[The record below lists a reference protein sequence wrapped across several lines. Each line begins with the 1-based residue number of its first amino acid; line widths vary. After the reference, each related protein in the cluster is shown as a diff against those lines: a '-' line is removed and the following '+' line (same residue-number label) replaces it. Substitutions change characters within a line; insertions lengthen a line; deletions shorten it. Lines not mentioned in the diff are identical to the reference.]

1 MFYTVAGIIGEYLD
15 NAQLADVTRKQ
26 SRYHLKKFIEYFGRK
41 NAANV
46 SGADLAEFVERE
58 QKRNLAMTTI
68 ATRVRIFRAVIHWG
82 LATGRINSC
91 GIDNYRLPKIKAR
104 RFAPPDENELRKML
118 KVCSPHIEKA
128 IRIGWQLGCRI
139 GPSELFSLRW
149 DDIDLNA
156 GIIRMPNAKKG
167 AESDCRVLP
176 VPDVLLARMNE
187 WQENTNCEYVIS
199 WHGKKV
205 GRISKAFDA
214 ARKRAGI
221 TRKFTPYS
229 LRHAFATQAL
239 GNGAS
244 IKGVCAVMGHSSP
257 RMVLEVYQHINFE
270 AMKNAVA
277 KMPVI

>member
-1 MFYTVAGIIGEYLD
+1 MLYTVTKIIGEYLE
-15 NAQLADVTRKQ
+15 NATLADVTRKQ
-26 SRYHLKKFIEYFGRK
+26 SGYHLKKFIEYFGRK
-41 NAANV
+41 RAANI

-58 QKRNLAMTTI
+58 RRHGLAMTSI
-68 ATRVRIFRAVIHWG
+68 ATRVRIFRAVIHWA
-82 LATGRINSC
+82 LRTGRINVC
-91 GIDNYRLPKIKAR
+91 CVDNYRLPKIKVR
-104 RFAPPDENELRKML
+104 RVAPPDESELRKML
-118 KVCSPHIEKA
+118 NVCSPHIEKA

-149 DDIDLNA
+149 DDVDLQA
-156 GIIRMPNAKKG
+156 RIIRMPNAKKG

-176 VPDVLLARMNE
+176 IPDALLARMKE
-187 WQENTNCEYVIS
+187 WQKDSEFVIS

-205 GRISKAFDA
+205 GSIKKAFDA

-221 TRKFTPYS
+221 SRKFTPYS

-239 GNGAS
+239 GNGAP

-270 AMKNAVA
+270 TMKKTIEKVEA
-277 KMPVI
+277 I